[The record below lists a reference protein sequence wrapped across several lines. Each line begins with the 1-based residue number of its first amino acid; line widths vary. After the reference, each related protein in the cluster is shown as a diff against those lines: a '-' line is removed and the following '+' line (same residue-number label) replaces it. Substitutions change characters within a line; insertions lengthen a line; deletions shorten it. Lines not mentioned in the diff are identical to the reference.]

1 MSRVIRTAVVAAFAV
16 LVLAPAAGA
25 ARYVHNQVI
34 VKYAAGAS
42 SAQRSVA
49 AKAAGATATINRVA
63 ATGASVLRVAG
74 DAKAAA
80 AKLNRSPNVLYAEP
94 DYILKATSV
103 PNDPLFSQLYGINNP
118 NDADLDG
125 PEGWDLAFGAGV
137 FPRTGVKVGIVDTG
151 IDQAHQ
157 DLAGKTFAC
166 AGVQSFGIGGLIGGN
181 STIVAN
187 KCNDDNNHG
196 THVAGTIGAI
206 ANNGIGVAGVAPPAQ
221 IASCKALSSG
231 GSGSTTGVANCIT
244 WAKNQGVKV
253 ISMSLGGGSSTTMQ
267 SAVQNAYAN
276 GNGALIVAAAGND
289 GNSTLNYPAAYAEV
303 VSVAASDSNDQH
315 ASFSNVNSDVE
326 VDAAGVNVLSTKPGN
341 QYQQL
346 SGTSMATPHAAG
358 VAAMI
363 AYRFPTLNAAGIR
376 SRLDAGVDDKGA
388 PGRDSTFGFG
398 RVNLVK
404 ALQ

>member
-1 MSRVIRTAVVAAFAV
+1 VKTRLLCAVAAV
-16 LVLAPAAGA
+16 LVFAPAAHA
-25 ARYVHNQVI
+25 AQHVSHQVI
-34 VKYAAGAS
+34 VKYATGAT
-42 SAQRSVA
+42 SAARA
-49 AKAAGATATINRVA
+49 NLATAAGVTRTVGRVA
-63 ATGASVLRVAG
+63 ANGASVVRVAG

-80 AKLNRSPNVLYAEP
+80 AVLNRSPLVLYAEP
-94 DYILKATSV
+94 DYILSADSV

-125 PEGWDLAFGAGV
+125 PEGWDIAFGAGV
-137 FPRTGVKVGIVDTG
+137 FPRSGVKVAIVDTG

-166 AGVQSFGIGGLIGGN
+166 AGVKSFGFAGLFGGDP
-181 STIVAN
+181 TIVAN
-187 KCNDDNNHG
+187 KCTDDNNHG
-196 THVAGTIGAI
+196 THVAGTLAGI
-206 ANNGIGVAGVAPPAQ
+206 ANNGVGVAGVAPPAQ

-231 GSGSTTGVANCIT
+231 GSGSTSGVANCIT

-253 ISMSLGGGSSTTMQ
+253 ISMSLGGGSSTTLQ
-267 SAVQNAYAN
+267 TAVRNAYAN

-289 GNSTLNYPAAYAEV
+289 GNATLNYPAAYPEA
-303 VSVAASDSNDQH
+303 VSVAASDANDAH

-326 VDAAGVNVLSTKPGN
+326 VDAAGVNVLSTLPGN
-341 QYQQL
+341 SYGTN

-363 AYRFPTLNAAGIR
+363 AYRFPSLNAAGIR
-376 SRLDAGVDDKGA
+376 SRLDAGVDDLGA

-404 ALQ
+404 ALS

>member
-1 MSRVIRTAVVAAFAV
+1 MSRALRVAAASAFAV
-16 LVLAPAAGA
+16 LALAPSAGA
-25 ARYVHNQVI
+25 AQYVRDQVI
-34 VKYAAGAS
+34 VKYASGAS
-42 SAQRSVA
+42 SAARANA
-49 AKAAGATATINRVA
+49 AAAAGVTRTLGRVA
-63 ATGASVLRVAG
+63 ANGAAIVRVSG

-80 AKLNRSPNVLYAEP
+80 AALNRSPQVLYAEP
-94 DYILKATSV
+94 DYVLTATSV
-103 PNDPLFSQLYGINNP
+103 PNDPLFGQLYGINNA
-118 NDADLDG
+118 NDHDLDG
-125 PEGWDLAFGAGV
+125 PEGWDIAFGPGV
-137 FPRTGVKVGIVDTG
+137 FPSSGVKVGIVDTG
-151 IDQAHQ
+151 IDQTHQ
-157 DLAGKTFAC
+157 DLSGKTFAC
-166 AGVQSFGIGGLIGGN
+166 AGVKNFGIGGLFGGDP
-181 STIVAN
+181 TIVSG

-196 THVAGTIGAI
+196 THVAGTVAAI

-231 GSGSTTGVANCIT
+231 GSGSTSGVANCIT

-253 ISMSLGGGSSTTMQ
+253 ISMSLGGGSSTTLQ
-267 SAVQNAYAN
+267 QAVQNAYAS

-289 GNSTLNYPAAYAEV
+289 GNATLNYPAAYAEA
-303 VSVAASDSNDQH
+303 VSVAASDANDAH
-315 ASFSNVNSDVE
+315 ASFSNVNADVE

-363 AYRFPTLNAAGIR
+363 AYRFPSLNAAGIR
-376 SRLDAGVDDKGA
+376 ARLDAGVDDLGA

-404 ALQ
+404 ALS